1 MTATLEDNPSA
12 RDFASLLR
20 KLSEEASGPFDG
32 EAAGDLCYYAPWG
45 NLAMFHAG
53 YEYSNGL
60 IRLGR
65 FDGRYEPLLTR
76 GKFSLHIRP
85 SAASRL

>member
-1 MTATLEDNPSA
+1 MTTRSQRENCYPP
-12 RDFASLLR
+12 R
-20 KLSEEASGPFDG
+20 KLTEEASGPFEG

-53 YEYSNGL
+53 YEYSKGL

-65 FDGRYEPLLTR
+65 FDGSYKPLLTR
-76 GKFSLHIRP
+76 GKFSLLIELIP
-85 SAASRL
+85 